1 MSIKHVVCF
10 YWIIFSSWS
19 HLFKLLNISKDLT
32 SDYLFVIYS
41 KSDFYRIFQSAAAAK
56 LLQSCPTVCDL
67 IDGSPPGSSVPR
79 ILQARTLEWVAI
91 AFSYACMHAKK
102 LQSCLTVRPYGQQL
116 LCPRDSLGK
125 NTGVGCHFLLPC
137 QAHLVL
143 KDKSKRKYITYS
155 FFFLMWIIPFGRDEV
170 WVWSSCRWSWRNM

>member
-32 SDYLFVIYS
+32 SDYLFIIYS

-67 IDGSPPGSSVPR
+67 IDSSPPGSSVPG
-79 ILQARTLEWVAI
+79 ILRAKILEWVAI
-91 AFSYACMHAKK
+91 SFSNAWKWK
-102 LQSCLTVRPYGQQL
+102 VKVKSLSRVRL
-116 LCPRDSLGK
+116 LATPWTAAYQAPPWDFPGK
-125 NTGVGCHFLLPC
+125 STGVGCHCLLLGSP
-137 QAHLVL
+137 
-143 KDKSKRKYITYS
+143 YS
-155 FFFLMWIIPFGRDEV
+155 QPNKI
-170 WVWSSCRWSWRNM
+170 N